1 MFSGNAAPR
10 KIERK
15 QKPECIMRRPRSSYE
30 HQILN
35 DNVTE
40 WLLGTVEIPDDEIFA
55 KSRCALMY
63 TLFEHDLTEPVEQ
76 RPRPETFNSLR
87 HFIGKSA

>member
-1 MFSGNAAPR
+1 MGTKEDRKETKVHNAASQI
-10 KIERK
+10 K
-15 QKPECIMRRPRSSYE
+15 YE

-76 RPRPETFNSLR
+76 RPRPEIFNSRR